1 MDNHLTGRGK
11 LLLLSIAAL
20 LLLSACSRIN
30 LAYRNLDILIPWS
43 LNDYLDMNSAQ
54 QARLKAQ
61 LREHQA
67 WHCRSQLPIYLE
79 GLETLQREV
88 AEDRIEIAT
97 LRAHRRKMRQAI
109 EAIAVRITPS
119 VSELLGSLDERQVRR
134 LQETLAEKHRQLQEK
149 FVEPELPRQIRER
162 AERMQERV
170 EQWAGRLD
178 AAQRQRILQWSHALG
193 EQNRRW
199 LDNRRHWQAALV
211 ETVKQRHDTDFPARL
226 APLLQ
231 EPEAFW
237 TDAYRRSVPRT
248 EQATLEL
255 IRDLYAMASAAQRSR
270 LSQRLQGLHDDLA
283 SLDCLDEARH

>member
-11 LLLLSIAAL
+11 LLLLSITAL

-88 AEDRIEIAT
+88 DEDRIEIAT
-97 LRAHRRKMRQAI
+97 LRAHQRKMRQAI
-109 EAIAVRITPS
+109 ETIAVRISPS
-119 VSELLGSLDERQVRR
+119 ASELLGSLDERQMNR
-134 LQETLAEKHRQLQEK
+134 LQETLAEKHRQLQKK

-170 EQWAGRLD
+170 EHWAGRLD

-211 ETVKQRHDTDFPARL
+211 EAVEQRHDADFPTRL

-237 TDAYRRSVPRT
+237 TDAYRRSVPQT

-283 SLDCLDEARH
+283 SLDCLDEARP

>member
-1 MDNHLTGRGK
+1 MDNHLTGRSK

-88 AEDRIEIAT
+88 DEGRIEIAT
-97 LRAHRRKMRQAI
+97 LRAHQRKMRQAI
-109 EAIAVRITPS
+109 EAIAVRISPS
-119 VSELLGSLDERQVRR
+119 ASELLGSLDERQVHR
-134 LQETLAEKHRQLQEK
+134 LQETLAEKQRQLQEK

-170 EQWAGRLD
+170 EHWAGRLD

-211 ETVKQRHDTDFPARL
+211 EAVKRRHDADFPTRL

-237 TDAYRRSVPRT
+237 TDAYRRSVPQT

>member
-1 MDNHLTGRGK
+1 MSNHLTGRGK

-97 LRAHRRKMRQAI
+97 LRTHRRKMRQAI

-170 EQWAGRLD
+170 EHWAGRLD
-178 AAQRQRILQWSHALG
+178 AAQRQRILQWSHALD

-211 ETVKQRHDTDFPARL
+211 EMVKQRHDSDFPARL

-231 EPEAFW
+231 EPEALW
-237 TDAYRRSVPRT
+237 TEAYRRSVPRT

-270 LSQRLQGLHDDLA
+270 LSQRLQDLHDDLA
-283 SLDCLDEARH
+283 SLDCLDEARP

>member
-1 MDNHLTGRGK
+1 MSNHLTGRGK

-97 LRAHRRKMRQAI
+97 LRTHRRKMRQAI

-149 FVEPELPRQIRER
+149 FVEPELPRRIRER

-170 EQWAGRLD
+170 EHWAGRLD
-178 AAQRQRILQWSHALG
+178 AAQRQRILQWSHALD

-211 ETVKQRHDTDFPARL
+211 EMVKQRHDSDFPARL

-231 EPEAFW
+231 EPEALW
-237 TDAYRRSVPRT
+237 TEAYRRSVPRT

-270 LSQRLQGLHDDLA
+270 LSQRLQDLHDDLA
-283 SLDCLDEARH
+283 SLDCLDEARP